1 MQTLNQEEI
10 IKAISLCK
18 KADCKDYVTLQSLQK
33 MLEVKRM
40 TLMAYIDEHPEL
52 FHCEERFKPKY
63 VKVKNTVNIRG
74 VKPFYT
80 SELTRG
86 ESLGLCVI
94 EAYHTAQENPFT
106 NEGLRH
112 LIDANKKTIWIS
124 AVDDYGVV
132 IGHVINESK
141 RFSDL
146 EQYEDNRKNTWLWRN
161 THEKVQEI
169 LDKGYIKPKR
179 FWKGGIGDSYYVDG
193 NEITTDGVKA
203 LEADGWTVK
212 GKWF

>member
-10 IKAISLCK
+10 IRAVSLCK

-40 TLMAYIDEHPEL
+40 TLMAYIDEHPKL
-52 FHCEERFKPKY
+52 FHCEEKFKTKY
-63 VKVKNTVNIRG
+63 VKVKQSLG
-74 VKPFYT
+74 PGFKPIYT
-80 SELTRG
+80 TEPQRG
-86 ESLGLCVI
+86 ESLGLCI
-94 EAYHTAQENPFT
+94 IDAYPTAADNPWT
-106 NEGLRH
+106 EEGLHR
-112 LIDANKKTIWIS
+112 LIETNARTIWIS

-132 IGHVINESK
+132 IGYVINESK
-141 RFSDL
+141 PYSDL
-146 EQYEDNRKNTWLWRN
+146 EQYKDNRKNTWLWRN

-169 LDKGYIKPKR
+169 LDKGYIKPKK
-179 FWKGGIGDSYYVDG
+179 FWKGGIGDSYSVDG
-193 NEITTDGVKA
+193 NEITADGVKA